1 MNLLPNPANLNI
13 GYGKAAAP
21 NKGAAAFFCSTVC
34 CILRH
39 AVQPFENWLYIAD
52 TSKKA

>member
-21 NKGAAAFFCSTVC
+21 DKGAAAFFCSTDFF
-34 CILRH
+34 ILSNVMPLFKSCLNVGK
-39 AVQPFENWLYIAD
+39 A
-52 TSKKA
+52 SKKA